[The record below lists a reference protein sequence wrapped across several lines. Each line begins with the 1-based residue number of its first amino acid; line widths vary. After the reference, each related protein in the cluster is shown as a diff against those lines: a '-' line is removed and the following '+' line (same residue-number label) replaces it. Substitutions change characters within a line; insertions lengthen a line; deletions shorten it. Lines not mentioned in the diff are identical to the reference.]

1 MVGKG
6 PLGTIAFGALS
17 GGIGAE
23 LTGGNFFQGFVIGG
37 VVAGL
42 NHEMHPNDDNGYDQN
57 GKKVNN
63 KGGDK
68 TDYLYD
74 ANGNEIASTSVKI
87 SFTQGGELSTSYDG
101 YGFRN
106 NTIGTGGALYDAGW
120 DATSMFMGLGELKAG
135 FTLFKNGVTLLSKAE
150 LGFKVG
156 LGASKGTLKSSVI
169 AKSIYGSKQINLFGG
184 IIKSLPT
191 IIKPYSTTYWSSFYG
206 RNATLFGGMRMG
218 LGGTLIYSNTRTR

>member
-106 NTIGTGGALYDAGW
+106 NTIGTGGALYDPSFDVMSNVPLTGGI
-120 DATSMFMGLGELKAG
+120 TLTKFGL
-135 FTLFKNGVTLLSKAE
+135 TRLSKSAYG
-150 LGFKVG
+150 LSVG
-156 LGASKGTLKSSVI
+156 LGGSKTMLKSS
-169 AKSIYGSKQINLFGG
+169 YLFSRTPLNVSMGVR
-184 IIKSLPT
+184 LPT
-191 IIKPYSTTYWSSFYG
+191 IMGVSTNNLGVFLG
-206 RNATLFGGMRMG
+206 RNSALIGAGSATYGGYNFIHKHR
-218 LGGTLIYSNTRTR
+218 